1 MNAKNFALFLTV
13 LAMLLASCQPTAPAQ
28 VMEKPQEV
36 LKTVVV
42 ERQAESASRPEVV
55 SPSVMPT
62 SASPY
67 SSAGEARPPYEQ
79 LPGPQPMPG
88 NNTFEDYGV
97 NPYIDA
103 YEDHLSTFALD
114 VDTASY
120 TVARRYVVDGN
131 LPPSDAVRVEEFV
144 NYFDLGYPTP
154 EDIAF
159 GIYADGAPS
168 PFHYDETY
176 ILRFGIQGYR
186 VPEWQRKP
194 ASLTFVIDVSGSMN
208 MENRLELVKRSL
220 QLLVDRLRPEDSVAI
235 VVYGSTA
242 RIALQP
248 VSGQEREAILE
259 AIYSLRPEG
268 ATNAEAGLRLGYQLA
283 MQAYR
288 PGATNRVILCSD
300 GVANVGQ
307 TGPDAILDE
316 IRGYVQEGI
325 TLTTVGFGMGNFN
338 DVLMEQLADNGN
350 GHYAY
355 VDTLDEARKLFVED
369 LTSTLEVIALDAK
382 VQVDFNPDVVA
393 YYRLLGYENRDI
405 ADQDFRDDSVDAGEI
420 GAGHSVTALYAVYLK
435 EGAEGRIATVQMRW
449 KDPATY
455 QVREINGNFNTWDL
469 EASIEQT
476 SPHYRLAVMAAFYAE
491 VLRESPWVKGLS
503 LSDIYYRAANLK
515 EEIPWDAEVAEFIE
529 LLTRA
534 SRLQAWGQ

>member
-1 MNAKNFALFLTV
+1 MNAKNYALIITI
-13 LAMLLASCQPTAPAQ
+13 LALLLAACAQ
-28 VMEKPQEV
+28 AATEQVLKPQEV
-36 LKTVVV
+36 VKTVVV
-42 ERQAESASRPEVV
+42 ERQAEQSSRPEAVA
-55 SPSVMPT
+55 PAFMPT
-62 SASPY
+62 SAPPF
-67 SSAGEARPPYEQ
+67 SSESEAQPPYGQ
-79 LPGPQPMPG
+79 LPGPQTMPG
-88 NNTFEDYGV
+88 NNYFQDYGV

-120 TVARRYVVDGN
+120 TVARRYVMDGN
-131 LPPSDAVRVEEFV
+131 LPPSEAIRVEEFV

-194 ASLTFVIDVSGSMN
+194 ASLTFVIDVSGSMD

-220 QLLVDRLRPEDSVAI
+220 QLLVDRLRPEDSVGI

-242 RIALQP
+242 RIALHP
-248 VSGQEREAILE
+248 VSGQERETILS

-268 ATNAEAGLRLGYQLA
+268 STNAEAGLRLGYQLA

-307 TGPDAILDE
+307 TGPDAILAE
-316 IRGYVQEGI
+316 IRGYVQEGV

-355 VDTLDEARKLFVED
+355 VDSMDEARKLFVED

-405 ADQDFRDDSVDAGEI
+405 ADQDFRNDSVDAGEI
-420 GAGHSVTALYAVYLK
+420 GAGHSITALYAVYLK

-455 QVREINGNFNTWDL
+455 EVREINGNFNTWDL
-469 EASIEQT
+469 AASIEDS
-476 SPHYRLAVMAAFYAE
+476 SPHYRLAVMAAYYAE

-503 LSDIYYRAANLK
+503 LNDIYYRAANLK
-515 EEIPWDAEVAEFIE
+515 EEIPWDSEVAEFIE
-529 LLTRA
+529 LLNRA
-534 SRLQAWGQ
+534 SRLRAWGQ